1 MSAARHAHVSSN
13 PLGRG
18 RNGRCGILTSDCL
31 DLSLR
36 TAACRL
42 LAYQAL
48 QQVYM
53 TMSSTLHLPTKAT
66 KSRGCTALGPVSV
79 EPSVSH
85 VVLYSFELQAG
96 ALIHEKLA
104 CGG

>member
-1 MSAARHAHVSSN
+1 
-13 PLGRG
+13 
-18 RNGRCGILTSDCL
+18 
-31 DLSLR
+31 
-36 TAACRL
+36 
-42 LAYQAL
+42 
-48 QQVYM
+48 M